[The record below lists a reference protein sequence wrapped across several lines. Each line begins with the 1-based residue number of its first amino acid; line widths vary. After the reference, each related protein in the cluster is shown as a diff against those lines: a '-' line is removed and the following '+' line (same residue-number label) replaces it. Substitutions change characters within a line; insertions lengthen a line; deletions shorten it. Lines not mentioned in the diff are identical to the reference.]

1 MEICQVCGLPKE
13 LCACERIEQAERK
26 IEVSVRQAKFRKL
39 VTVVK
44 GVREKE
50 IEKIANEEKIPYSV
64 REIAKEIIKNQRE
77 KLLKCFKKTE
87 KNIKKLKES
96 DKKNI
101 NVVV

>member
-50 IEKIANEEKIPYSV
+50 IEKIAKELKKRLACGGTIKNNEIILQGDHTAKIKNVLLSLGYD
-64 REIAKEIIKNQRE
+64 EKEISIG
-77 KLLKCFKKTE
+77 
-87 KNIKKLKES
+87 
-96 DKKNI
+96 
-101 NVVV
+101 